1 MKTMAKRVLCTA
13 DLHIGRESSGFPG
26 CDALGAWKRL
36 VEQAI
41 AASADA
47 VLVAGDFF
55 DSDAAQYAN
64 RTPVVRTL
72 ERLREAGIPVVAVTG
87 NHDSH
92 ALRVFSRHTQ
102 GLLTVLDVDNTPAT
116 VELGGFRVSGVSFQ
130 RPDDRRL
137 LDRFPEPTSG
147 LPVIGLLH
155 GDIDGQDPRYNPF
168 SAADLV
174 GRGVD
179 AWVLGHIHARR
190 VFPQVNASYPGSPQA
205 LDPGETGLHG
215 FHWLEIDDTGR
226 VSEPEFQTISD
237 VRYETLTVALETGE
251 IVDDAVARAASTFDD
266 FPGKLGLRLHLRWRN
281 CAPSIP
287 EGDIEW
293 NRGTFRVVSSAPV
306 LEFDLPEMARLSDAR
321 GQAARLLLGL
331 DGQGEPDWCRRAE
344 GLVQRLEEQM
354 TGLRRNLRVGA
365 DERFRLLLQPDES
378 AAREAVRGS
387 LLAVVNAEE
396 A

>member
-1 MKTMAKRVLCTA
+1 MPKRVLCTA

-26 CDALGAWKRL
+26 CDALGAWQRL

-55 DSDAAQYAN
+55 DSDAAQYAS
-64 RTPVVRTL
+64 RMPVVRTL
-72 ERLREAGIPVVAVTG
+72 ERLRDAGVPVLAVAG

-92 ALRVFSRHTQ
+92 ALRIFSRQ
-102 GLLTVLDVDNTPAT
+102 APGLLTVLDIDNLPAT
-116 VELGGFRVSGVSFQ
+116 VELDGFRVSGVSFQ

-137 LDRFPEPTSG
+137 LERFPEPTTG

-190 VFPQVNASYPGSPQA
+190 VFTQVNASYPGSPQA
-205 LDPGETGLHG
+205 LDPAETGLHG
-215 FHWLEIDDTGR
+215 FHWLEIDDRGR
-226 VSEPEFQTISD
+226 VSKPEFQTLSD
-237 VRYETLTVALETGE
+237 VRYEALTVILEAGE
-251 IVDDAVARAASTFDD
+251 TIDDAVSRAASAFDD
-266 FPGKLGLRLHLRWRN
+266 FSGKLGLRLHLRWRHS
-281 CAPSIP
+281 APSIP

-293 NRGTFRVVSSAPV
+293 NRGTFRVVSTAPV
-306 LEFDLPEMARLSDAR
+306 LELDLPSMARLNDGR

-331 DGQGEPDWCRRAE
+331 DGLGEPDWCRRAD

-354 TGLRRNLRVGA
+354 NAVRNGLRVGA
-365 DERFRLLLQPDES
+365 DERFRLLHQTDEA
-378 AAREAVRGS
+378 AAREAIRGS